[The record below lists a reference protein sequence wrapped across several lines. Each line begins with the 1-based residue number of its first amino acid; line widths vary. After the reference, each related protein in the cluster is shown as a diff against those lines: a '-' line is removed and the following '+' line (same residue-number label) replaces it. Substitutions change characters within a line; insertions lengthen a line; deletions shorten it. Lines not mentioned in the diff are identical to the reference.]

1 MRGVWSTL
9 ALLVVLGGLVG
20 YIYFVDR
27 NRPTD
32 TAEAKPKAFQVSPE
46 NIEEVQIKNASGET
60 AHVQRVDANWRLV
73 EPEKADADATEVAT
87 ITSSLAGL
95 EVQRVVDENPTD
107 VAQYGLNPPKIE
119 VAFRA
124 RDQKDFSRLLVGEK
138 TPTGG
143 DVYAQTPD
151 QKRVFL
157 ISSYLESTFN
167 KNAFNLR
174 DKAILKFDRDKAETI
189 EVVNGP
195 TTMQFTRQGMDW
207 KIVKPFAARA
217 DFASIEGLV
226 QRLSSAQMQKIV
238 EPEAKDLS
246 KFGLDRPPLRV
257 DVGSGSAKAS
267 LLVGKPSEDDT
278 PYAKDAAR
286 PSVFT
291 IEKAL
296 TTDLS
301 KAVGDYRRKDVF
313 DMRSFNA
320 TRVELRRDS
329 ATQTFEK
336 TKGSDGKEVW
346 KDGTGKN
353 VDTAKVDDLLTKLT
367 NLRAQSFEAVAPAA
381 LKTPALTV
389 VARFDDGS
397 KTETVTF
404 AKMGTDTFAARADEP
419 GAATLEP
426 NTFDEALKSLDA
438 LK

>member
-9 ALLVVLGGLVG
+9 GLLVVLGGLVG

-27 NRPTD
+27 NRTPD
-32 TAEAKPKAFQVSPE
+32 APEAKAKAFAVSPE

-60 AHVQRVDANWRLV
+60 AHVQRVDTSWRV
-73 EPEKADADATEVAT
+73 IEPEKADADATEVASL
-87 ITSSLAGL
+87 TSSLAGL
-95 EVQRVVDENPTD
+95 EVQRVVDENPAD

-119 VAFRA
+119 IAFRA
-124 RDQKDFSRLLVGEK
+124 KDQKEFSRLLVGEK

-143 DVYAQTPD
+143 DVYAKTPD

-189 EVVNGP
+189 DVVNGP
-195 TTMQFTRQGMDW
+195 GTMQFARQGTEW

-217 DFASIEGLV
+217 DFAAIEGLV

-238 EPEAKDLS
+238 EPEAKDLG
-246 KFGLDRPPLRV
+246 KYGLDRPPLRV

-267 LLVGKPSEDDT
+267 LLVGMPSPEDT

-320 TRVELRRDS
+320 NRVELRRDS
-329 ATQTFEK
+329 GTQIFEK

-346 KDGTGKN
+346 KDGAGKN
-353 VDTAKVDDLLTKLT
+353 VDMAKIEDLLTKLT
-367 NLRAQSFEAVAPAA
+367 NLRAQSFEVAAPPAM
-381 LKTPALTV
+381 KMPALTAIV
-389 VARFDDGS
+389 RFDDGN
-397 KTETVTF
+397 KMETVTF
-404 AKMGTDTFAARADEP
+404 AKMGTDAFAARADEP
-419 GAATLEP
+419 GAAKLEA
-426 NTFDEALKSLDA
+426 TSFDDALKSLDA